1 MALLFLD
8 IKLIKD
14 TFGNFRI
21 NIELLKISRLYP
33 VLVSDVEMCYKLLN
47 KSGIDAY
54 LGATQLDL
62 VESPIGSQYKYPKE
76 TFEFFNKVSICY
88 LKI

>member
-1 MALLFLD
+1 MAFLFLD

-21 NIELLKISRLYP
+21 NVKLLKISRLYP

-47 KSGIDAY
+47 MSGIDAY

-62 VESPIGSQYKYPKE
+62 VESPIGSKYKYPKE
-76 TFEFFNKVSICY
+76 TFEFFNQVSISY
-88 LKI
+88 